1 MMNYIKNNFLSFIIL
16 VLIGI
21 IFLER
26 CNNKPPNIPSVITK
40 RDTVWVVKDGTV
52 VNSKP
57 QIIKTIHEKD
67 SIIREYYRIPDS
79 TSHQELLQMY
89 NSLVEKYLVTNIQVD
104 SLKIDS
110 LGYVKVSD
118 TVSKNMIVGRT
129 YNYNLKYP
137 LVKET
142 QFIPIKPKN
151 QIYIGGG
158 LSGNRQGVINQI
170 DGGVLL
176 KTKRDKIFGVKAGLN
191 TQGQASY
198 GIQSYWKIK

>member
-1 MMNYIKNNFLSFIIL
+1 MNYIKNNFLSFIIL